1 MKSKSENNIS
11 FNGMLR
17 LLRIRYLLR
26 NKMRGPA
33 ERLED
38 ISIQILPPFA
48 TCDWVASMSV
58 KRKGCCSFLCAC
70 NVNLGLRLHPRVLVL
85 GHPHSSPNA
94 EDRHTRAVDVVDRGV
109 KVA

>member
-26 NKMRGPA
+26 NKMRGPT

-48 TCDWVASMSV
+48 TCDWMAYTRLGVHVSQDEWVQLMSMPVMSIWV
-58 KRKGCCSFLCAC
+58 SYCIPMFRC
-70 NVNLGLRLHPRVLVL
+70 
-85 GHPHSSPNA
+85 
-94 EDRHTRAVDVVDRGV
+94 
-109 KVA
+109 